1 MEYRLVF
8 GSMLATVEDE
18 VNDACKDGWKPHGS
32 LVNTQSKYIQPMT
45 REGYYFTQVAEDR
58 KVERE
63 LMG

>member
-1 MEYRLVF
+1 
-8 GSMLATVEDE
+8 LATVEDA
-18 VNDACKDGWKPHGS
+18 VNDAINDGWLPHGS

-58 KVERE
+58 KVEKE